1 MTKRLL
7 AATVASLVINLACV
21 SFVGAQ
27 QQRSKEEQR
36 VSKIKKLLADQNR
49 YAPEDPVT
57 IKLNDG
63 VRIKGYIA
71 GVYDNH
77 FVVNDLKSGQPTS
90 VDYPQV
96 KDMKSAFIGRKPE
109 PVVVQVIGGVLAMPV
124 LMLKCVI
131 TKRCVS

>member
-1 MTKRLL
+1 MTRKLL
-7 AATVASLVINLACV
+7 AFVVAALVLNLVCLT
-21 SFVGAQ
+21 FVGAQ
-27 QQRSKEEQR
+27 QPASKETQR

-49 YAPEDPVT
+49 YAPEDPIT

-71 GVYDNH
+71 GVYDNY
-77 FVVNDLKSGQPTS
+77 FVVNDLKSGQPAS

-96 KDMKSAFIGRKPE
+96 KDLKSAFIGKKPE
-109 PVVVQVIGGVLAMPV
+109 PVLVQDIGGVLAMPV

-131 TKRCVS
+131 TKRCIS